1 MAESENNLG
10 ISAVKK
16 RVDRRDADGAQGI
29 LSKGLETAG
38 RGGARPYRIAS
49 VTDRDFDSVVPQGE
63 FFERYEKGD
72 LPWQID
78 RPQPEVLRLI
88 EEEKFESPVLDLG
101 CGAGDNALELARR
114 GYRVLGIDLVPEALR
129 RARDKV
135 EKAGLVQPPE
145 FLLGD
150 ALRLEESGVEV
161 ETVLDCALFH
171 TFEDE
176 ERPAYVRSLEAVLSS
191 GGRLHIL
198 SFSELETREPGP
210 RRLSRESIVGTFG
223 KGWTLEEAVRC
234 RYWDRVRPDGAH
246 AWRVT
251 FRKG

>member
-1 MAESENNLG
+1 MEG
-10 ISAVKK
+10 
-16 RVDRRDADGAQGI
+16 RDCNRA
-29 LSKGLETAG
+29 
-38 RGGARPYRIAS
+38 
-49 VTDRDFDSVVPQGE
+49 VPQGE

-88 EEEKFESPVLDLG
+88 EEGKFESPVLDLG

-114 GYRVLGIDLVPEALR
+114 GYRVLGMDLVPEALR
-129 RARDKV
+129 LAREKAA
-135 EKAGLVQPPE
+135 KAGLAHPPE

-150 ALRLEESGVEV
+150 ALSLGESGLEV

-171 TFEDE
+171 IFEDE
-176 ERPAYVRSLEAVLSS
+176 ERPAYVRGLEAVLSP

-210 RRLSRESIVGTFG
+210 RRLTQESITGAFG
-223 KGWTLEEAVRC
+223 RGWTLEEAVRC
-234 RYWDRVRPDGAH
+234 RYWDRVRRDGAH
-246 AWRVT
+246 AWRMT